1 MGLMRLLT
9 RRKAAGRI
17 QDIDF
22 QKGGVMLN
30 KICVA
35 LVVAFACLVS
45 PGMAQQNTPP
55 APARVDNIV
64 KYCVEFVHAFP
75 AHNQMDVTTNEGFFN
90 KFDAFYNPATGTVQS
105 NATEVVGDLE
115 PLYEFNKCMAGEGF
129 PLK

>member
-1 MGLMRLLT
+1 MRRP
-9 RRKAAGRI
+9 RRRI
-17 QDIDF
+17 R
-22 QKGGVMLN
+22 LSS
-30 KICVA
+30 VA
-35 LVVAFACLVS
+35 RHGATKHSAS
-45 PGMAQQNTPP
+45 TG
-55 APARVDNIV
+55 RVDNIV